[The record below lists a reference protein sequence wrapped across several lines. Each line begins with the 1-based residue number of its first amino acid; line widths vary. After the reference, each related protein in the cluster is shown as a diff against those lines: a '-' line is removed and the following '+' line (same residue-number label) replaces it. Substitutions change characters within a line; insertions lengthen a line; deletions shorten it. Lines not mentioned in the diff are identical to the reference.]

1 MNEIINIKVVQKT
14 IDNEKKRFVNARELH
29 KWLKVGKD
37 FSNWIKDR
45 IEKYDFAEGKDFFKV
60 IPHKELKRT
69 KNFDFTIL
77 GNQNKEL
84 KQAKTFDSP
93 NLANQ
98 KSKRGGDIRSIEYI
112 LTIDMAKEVAML
124 ENNDL
129 GKKVRKYFIRTEER
143 FKQVMRIAF
152 ENPKFVNQLSEDF
165 KETREETKDYRKD
178 FTDSIKKFVSAK
190 YYGTYTDMLYKFL
203 FSERA
208 KEYRKLLNLA
218 KKDLTRN
225 TMYEEILF
233 IIGSFE
239 TGLAGEL
246 EKKYK
251 KKEKHLNQE
260 EFIEIFKQ
268 FSSTRNWDAYK
279 KRVRKIM
286 ATYDE
291 ELRNIKHPK
300 LIDYKKE
307 FTNEDIKQLL
317 GQRTGI
323 GK

>member
-29 KWLKVGKD
+29 KWLKVGK
-37 FSNWIKDR
+37 FFANWIKDR
-45 IEKYDFAEGKDFFKV
+45 IEKYDFTEGTDFFKV
-60 IPHKELKRT
+60 IPY
-69 KNFDFTIL
+69 
-77 GNQNKEL
+77 KEL
-84 KQAKTFDSP
+84 KQAKDFDFTVLGNRNEELKQAKSFDLP

-98 KSKRGGDIRSIEYI
+98 KSKRGGDVRSIDYI

-124 ENNDL
+124 ENNEL

-143 FKQVMRIAF
+143 FKEVMRVALN
-152 ENPKFVNQLSEDF
+152 NPKFVNQLSEDF

-178 FTDSIKKFVSAK
+178 FTDSVKKCVSAK
-190 YYGTYTDMLYKFL
+190 FYGTYTDMLYKFL
-203 FSERA
+203 FVERA

-225 TMYEEILF
+225 TMYEEVLF

-251 KKEKHLNQE
+251 KKEKRLNQR
-260 EFIEIFKQ
+260 EFIKIFEQ
-268 FSSTRNWDAYK
+268 FSSTQNWDAYK

-300 LIDYKKE
+300 LVDYRKE
-307 FTNEDIKQLL
+307 FTSEDIKKLL
-317 GQRTGI
+317 GQRGV
-323 GK
+323 

>member
-1 MNEIINIKVVQKT
+1 M
-14 IDNEKKRFVNARELH
+14 
-29 KWLKVGKD
+29 
-37 FSNWIKDR
+37 
-45 IEKYDFAEGKDFFKV
+45 
-60 IPHKELKRT
+60 
-69 KNFDFTIL
+69 
-77 GNQNKEL
+77 
-84 KQAKTFDSP
+84 P

-98 KSKRGGDIRSIEYI
+98 KSKRGGDVRSIEYV

-124 ENNDL
+124 ENNEL
-129 GKKVRKYFIRTEER
+129 GKKVRKYFIRTEEQ
-143 FKQVMRIAF
+143 FKQVMQAAL
-152 ENPKFVNQLSEDF
+152 ENPKFINQLSKDF

-178 FTDSIKKFVSAK
+178 FTDSIKKCVSDK
-190 YYGTYTDMLYKFL
+190 LYGTYTDMLYKFL
-203 FSERA
+203 FAERA

-233 IIGSFE
+233 IVGSFE

-251 KKEKHLNQE
+251 NKGKHLSRE
-260 EFIEIFKQ
+260 EFAGIFNQ

-307 FTNEDIKQLL
+307 FTSEDIKRLL
-317 GQRTGI
+317 GRG
-323 GK
+323 GD